1 MDYEKTPILSISG
14 GTGEQQFVLDARV
27 VAERFSLPEN
37 RLRAYMQR
45 GQILSRIEKGLNEDA
60 GRWRLT
66 LRCGNRIWRGVF
78 SADGKLCS
86 ESLHVASGPPPSS
99 KQEHDDR
106 PR

>member
-1 MDYEKTPILSISG
+1 MDDEQAPVLSISG
-14 GTGEQQFVLDARV
+14 GIGEPQFVLDAAV
-27 VAERFSLPEN
+27 VAGRFSIPEN

-45 GQILSRIEKGLNEDA
+45 RQVFSRVEKGENEDA

-86 ESLHVASGPPPSS
+86 ESLRVASSPAPSP
-99 KQEHDDR
+99 Q
-106 PR
+106 